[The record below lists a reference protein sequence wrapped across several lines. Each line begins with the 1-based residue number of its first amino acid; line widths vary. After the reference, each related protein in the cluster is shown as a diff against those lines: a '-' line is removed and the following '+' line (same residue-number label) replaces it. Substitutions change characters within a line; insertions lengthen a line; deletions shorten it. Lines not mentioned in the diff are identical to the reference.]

1 LKGFRAPIIGIAWWI
16 VLSVGIIPQH
26 ITPMDSES
34 MEIEDRRRGRAAFE
48 RHVDDGHDGEYWT

>member
-1 LKGFRAPIIGIAWWI
+1 
-16 VLSVGIIPQH
+16 
-26 ITPMDSES
+26 MDSES